1 MFPKPEGNLPLG
13 YTESSLPHFQL
24 LLFGLGFN
32 PGCSWKVHAVE
43 LTSPPSHMCFSY
55 EKGGGG
61 ALPRRRGFNI

>member
-32 PGCSWKVHAVE
+32 PGCSCKVHAVE
-43 LTSPPSHMCFSY
+43 LTSSKPLVLFLR
-55 EKGGGG
+55 ERGGG

>member
-32 PGCSWKVHAVE
+32 PGCSCKVHAVE
-43 LTSPPSHMCFSY
+43 LTSSKPHVLLLR
-55 EKGGGG
+55 ERGG